1 MLLCERNEE
10 IFIYCVVV
18 SERCAS
24 VSGCCDSVSE
34 RCDSVEGG
42 DVPVTIGRHS
52 TTEHAQRPIGFADGR
67 LRSGRCC
74 AVIGRFEPLAWKAA
88 YRNDTCRR
96 PSNVLQ
102 LLVE

>member
-10 IFIYCVVV
+10 IFIYCAVV

-24 VSGCCDSVSE
+24 VSGRCDSVSE

-52 TTEHAQRPIGFADGR
+52 TTEHAQRPIGFADVPAEHMNERG
-67 LRSGRCC
+67 G
-74 AVIGRFEPLAWKAA
+74 
-88 YRNDTCRR
+88 
-96 PSNVLQ
+96 
-102 LLVE
+102 

>member
-10 IFIYCVVV
+10 IFIYCAVV

-24 VSGCCDSVSE
+24 VSG

-52 TTEHAQRPIGFADGR
+52 TTEHAQRPIGFAD
-67 LRSGRCC
+67 
-74 AVIGRFEPLAWKAA
+74 V
-88 YRNDTCRR
+88 
-96 PSNVLQ
+96 V
-102 LLVE
+102 

>member
-10 IFIYCVVV
+10 IFIYCAVV

-24 VSGCCDSVSE
+24 VSGRCDSVSE

-52 TTEHAQRPIGFADGR
+52 TTEHAQRPISFADER
-67 LRSGRCC
+67 SKPRYSLRGTSC
-74 AVIGRFEPLAWKAA
+74 
-88 YRNDTCRR
+88 
-96 PSNVLQ
+96 
-102 LLVE
+102 LVKDRVKG